1 MRQSRH
7 RSALGAWLLSALLVL
22 LSCSPVLAQGAQ
34 VRNVILLIGD
44 GMGIGHI
51 TAARISAGSPDSLLN
66 LDTMPITG
74 LVKTHST
81 SSLVTDSA
89 AAATALATGLRTDNG
104 RIATTPDNRPLKTLL
119 EMAEERGKGTGVVST
134 SKLTDATPASFL
146 AHSASRLFEREIAE
160 QIIASGVDI
169 LLGGGSELFGA
180 HPFTRQPKAGSLISQ
195 AVELGYEYLNDREQ
209 LLSLPAEPGRK
220 LLGLF
225 STGHL
230 SYDHERFAFEPS
242 LAEMTS
248 RAIDFLALYH
258 EGFFLVVEGSKIDK
272 ASHYH
277 MTEEALG
284 EVIAFDQAV
293 GKALEYARFH
303 RDTLVIV
310 VADHEI
316 GGIAPTGG
324 SPGGERVQYGW
335 LSADHTGSM
344 VVVYAY
350 GPGAEV
356 FSGTQHL
363 TDIGRKV
370 GALLGFEP
378 LPVFLEPNASAD
390 LRPAHVVFIIVDG
403 FDPEYFSFGLPNLEA
418 FAREGVWI
426 KEAQTI
432 MPAAT
437 TAAVTSLITGCY
449 PLTHGVPNNV
459 FYDPALNVRR
469 ESPREVSVPN
479 IGELFQEQGLS
490 TISVNHF
497 MMEGRGADVH
507 VTGGWN
513 TAISRLESDLP
524 TLLVFI
530 DQNPDSVG
538 HQRGGKSTAAANAMK
553 RTDRSFGTLLETLK
567 ELGIYDRSLIIVTA
581 DHGMTHIE
589 KRIGDAVT
597 RALNVLGLKV
607 EYLSSGTSPAAD
619 TDIVWFHMVTGA
631 AVVYLKPISPE
642 QEELIIDR
650 ILGVEGVD
658 SVWNR
663 EKMLAEGMHPLVGDL
678 WINLADGY
686 GLAAQ
691 ELGGHASIYQRSVPL
706 LIKGPGI
713 KKDVVIAGERVIRT
727 VDVVP
732 TILYSMGFDVPE
744 YMDGRVLHEIYE

>member
-1 MRQSRH
+1 
-7 RSALGAWLLSALLVL
+7 
-22 LSCSPVLAQGAQ
+22 
-34 VRNVILLIGD
+34 
-44 GMGIGHI
+44 
-51 TAARISAGSPDSLLN
+51 
-66 LDTMPITG
+66 MPITG

-169 LLGGGSELFGA
+169 LLGAVPNSRGPSLHQAAQGRQSDQSGCGA
-180 HPFTRQPKAGSLISQ
+180 WVRVS
-195 AVELGYEYLNDREQ
+195 NDREQ
-209 LLSLPAEPGRK
+209 LLSPAEPGRK

-242 LAEMTS
+242 LAEMMS

-390 LRPAHVVFIIVDG
+390 LRPDHVVFIIVDG
-403 FDPEYFSFGLPNLEA
+403 FDPEYFSFGLPNL
-418 FAREGVWI
+418 R
-426 KEAQTI
+426 
-432 MPAAT
+432 P
-437 TAAVTSLITGCY
+437 
-449 PLTHGVPNNV
+449 
-459 FYDPALNVRR
+459 
-469 ESPREVSVPN
+469 SP
-479 IGELFQEQGLS
+479 
-490 TISVNHF
+490 
-497 MMEGRGADVH
+497 
-507 VTGGWN
+507 
-513 TAISRLESDLP
+513 
-524 TLLVFI
+524 
-530 DQNPDSVG
+530 
-538 HQRGGKSTAAANAMK
+538 GKASG
-553 RTDRSFGTLLETLK
+553 SG
-567 ELGIYDRSLIIVTA
+567 SA
-581 DHGMTHIE
+581 DH
-589 KRIGDAVT
+589 
-597 RALNVLGLKV
+597 
-607 EYLSSGTSPAAD
+607 Y
-619 TDIVWFHMVTGA
+619 
-631 AVVYLKPISPE
+631 
-642 QEELIIDR
+642 
-650 ILGVEGVD
+650 
-658 SVWNR
+658 
-663 EKMLAEGMHPLVGDL
+663 
-678 WINLADGY
+678 
-686 GLAAQ
+686 
-691 ELGGHASIYQRSVPL
+691 
-706 LIKGPGI
+706 
-713 KKDVVIAGERVIRT
+713 AGRNHGCR
-727 VDVVP
+727 DFP
-732 TILYSMGFDVPE
+732 DHRCY
-744 YMDGRVLHEIYE
+744 R